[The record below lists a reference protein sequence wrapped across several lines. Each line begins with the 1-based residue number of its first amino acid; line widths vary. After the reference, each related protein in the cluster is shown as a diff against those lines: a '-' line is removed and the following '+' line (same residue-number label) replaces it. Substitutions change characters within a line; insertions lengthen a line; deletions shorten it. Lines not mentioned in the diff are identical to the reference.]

1 MEHAPTAMNL
11 RYKQKQPDIKSVF
24 RGNDGSIRIKHREY
38 IQDIIPTN
46 TYAVNSFPINPGL
59 STFPWLQVMALNYES
74 YLFNSLSFE
83 FASEAA
89 TTDRGAVF
97 MMVDFDAADVPPAS
111 KQEFMSNQN
120 AVRSTVWSHCTY
132 RASSADLQK
141 FGKQRYMR
149 SGTVPSGTDIKTYDV
164 GTFYIG
170 TQGITSV
177 STIGELY
184 VEYDVTFHTPQ
195 GSSQNL
201 YYSNSA
207 KFYFANASQSG
218 SQPFG
223 SGPATQAGLL
233 PVSYRDGNSLL
244 FSRVGEYLMVYQV
257 GGTGIDDTDPMS
269 FTSTGN
275 SITLVQ
281 PFTANGGIEGIAVIL
296 LKVNNVGSYIVNT
309 IANTTTVTSCF
320 VRIAAYAYTNS

>member
-11 RYKQKQPDIKSVF
+11 RYKQKQPDVKSVS
-24 RGNDGSIRIKHREY
+24 RGSDGSIRIKHREY
-38 IQDIIPTN
+38 IQDILPSN
-46 TYAVNSFPINPGL
+46 TYAVNSFSINPGL

-149 SGTVPSGTDIKTYDV
+149 SGIVPSGTDIKTYDV

-170 TQGITSV
+170 TQGVTSI

-195 GSSQNL
+195 GSAGSL
-201 YYSNSA
+201 YLSNSA
-207 KFYFANASQSG
+207 RLYFANASQNG

-244 FSRVGEYLMVYQV
+244 FSRVGEFLLVYEI
-257 GGTGIDDTDPMS
+257 GGSGIDDTDPMTFS
-269 FTSTGN
+269 STGN
-275 SITLVQ
+275 GITVVQ
-281 PFTANGGIEGIAVIL
+281 PFAAKGVDEGICVIL
-296 LKVNNVGSYIVNT
+296 LKVNNAGSYIVSS
-309 IANTTTVTSCF
+309 IANTTTIVSCV
-320 VRIAAYAYTNS
+320 VRIAAYAYING